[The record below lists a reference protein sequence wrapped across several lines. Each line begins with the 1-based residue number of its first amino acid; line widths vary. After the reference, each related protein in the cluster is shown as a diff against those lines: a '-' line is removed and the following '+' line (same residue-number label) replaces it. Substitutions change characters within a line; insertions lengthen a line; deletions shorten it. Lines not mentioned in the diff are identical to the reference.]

1 MEKPQTKM
9 LSSLT
14 DDELEAIAGGYILD
28 MGEGEGDSR
37 YFLIQD
43 RTGRALAKS
52 GDLEEVQRQIDKSNA
67 CAPEG
72 YVLATKGVITFDQYK
87 QMYGRTTLLAY

>member
-1 MEKPQTKM
+1 MVQPQIRTLGS
-9 LSSLT
+9 LS
-14 DDELEAIAGGYILD
+14 DDELDAVSGGYILD

-43 RTGRALAKS
+43 STGRALAKS
-52 GDLEEVQRQIDKSNA
+52 GELEEIQRQIDKSNA

-72 YVLATKGVITFDQYK
+72 YVLATKDVITFDQYK
-87 QMYGRTTLLAY
+87 QKYGRTNIRY